1 MLLLS
6 APINNRFNVVVRS
19 LNPFG
24 VGSKWLLAFLRVPVT
39 PSTSLIQTIF
49 SPCYPLND
57 RRRVARSLSNRS
69 TVFFFSSCFSLARL
83 FILILLLMSG
93 NFYPN
98 SDPVFFFSV
107 CAGNM
112 TWRGRSMQCC
122 TCPKWV
128 YLKCSLL
135 SCSRFKTLSK
145 LTPGA
150 TLLAA
155 ICMYTFSMST
165 STV

>member
-1 MLLLS
+1 MAVGLFEGPSHPEHFSHTNYFFTMLSFERPRKGS
-6 APINNRFNVVVRS
+6 AQPLKSIYC
-19 LNPFG
+19 
-24 VGSKWLLAFLRVPVT
+24 FL
-39 PSTSLIQTIF
+39 
-49 SPCYPLND
+49 
-57 RRRVARSLSNRS
+57 
-69 TVFFFSSCFSLARL
+69 FSSCFSLARL

-98 SDPVFFFSV
+98 PDPIFFFSV

-135 SCSRFKTLSK
+135 SCYRFKTLSK